1 MNELDGGVDRSG
13 RSVHD
18 NVICRSDTFGRVWMR
33 NSAIL
38 DAQGL
43 CVMIPSHN
51 NTSVLSIVVTIKS
64 TQSVE
69 LLPH

>member
-38 DAQGL
+38 DAHGL
-43 CVMIPSHN
+43 LVMVPSHII
-51 NTSVLSIVVTIKS
+51 SPFFL
-64 TQSVE
+64 
-69 LLPH
+69 

>member
-1 MNELDGGVDRSG
+1 MIELDGGVDRSE

-38 DAQGL
+38 DAHGL
-43 CVMIPSHN
+43 LVMVPSHII
-51 NTSVLSIVVTIKS
+51 SPFFL
-64 TQSVE
+64 
-69 LLPH
+69 